1 MVEDDI
7 SVWEFAAYVFNYSI
21 HKFWDCGRSVHGV
34 LAGER
39 ERQVACGGD
48 VECGHRGQSFRC
60 RGCMVQGV
68 VEGAIVSVKFR
79 SQSHNQITW
88 CIVYKI
94 RSKTGSVTGKI

>member
-34 LAGER
+34 LAGEQ

-68 VEGAIVSVKFR
+68 PSLM
-79 SQSHNQITW
+79 SSSDLNHT
-88 CIVYKI
+88 I
-94 RSKTGSVTGKI
+94 RSRGAFYIR